1 MLEKEIEKKL
11 VEEVKKRGGLCW
23 KFTSPSIAGVPDRL
37 CLLHE
42 GKVAFVEVK
51 KPGGK
56 LRPLQVLRKEE
67 LESRGFKVFVLD
79 NETEVERIV
88 DEIYSL

>member
-23 KFTSPSIAGVPDRL
+23 KFTTPSIGGVPDRL
-37 CLLHE
+37 CLLHK

-56 LRPLQVLRKEE
+56 LRPLQVIRKKE
-67 LESRGFKVFVLD
+67 LESRGFKVYVLD
-79 NETEVERIV
+79 KETEVERIV

>member
-1 MLEKEIEKKL
+1 MLEKDIEKKL
-11 VEEVKKRGGLCW
+11 VKEVKKRGGLCW
-23 KFTSPSIAGVPDRL
+23 KFTSPNLAGVPDRL

-56 LRPLQVLRKEE
+56 LRPLQVLRKQE
-67 LESRGFKVFVLD
+67 LESRGFIVFVLN
-79 NETEVERIV
+79 NEKEVEKIV
-88 DEIYSL
+88 NEIYTI

>member
-1 MLEKEIEKKL
+1 MLEKDIEKKL
-11 VEEVKKRGGLCW
+11 VKEVKKRGGLCW
-23 KFTSPSIAGVPDRL
+23 KFTSPNLAGVPDRL

-56 LRPLQVLRKEE
+56 LRPLQVLRKQE
-67 LESRGFKVFVLD
+67 LESRRFKVFIL
-79 NETEVERIV
+79 NNKKEVEKIV
-88 DEIYSL
+88 NEIYTI

>member
-1 MLEKEIEKKL
+1 MLEKDIEKKL
-11 VEEVKKRGGLCW
+11 VKEVKKRGGLCW
-23 KFTSPSIAGVPDRL
+23 KFTSPNLAGVPDRL

-56 LRPLQVLRKEE
+56 LRPLQVLRKQE
-67 LESRGFKVFVLD
+67 LESHGFKVFVLN
-79 NETEVERIV
+79 NEKEVEKIIN
-88 DEIYSL
+88 EIYTI